1 MGSSSRERGT
11 AAPLFGPCLLWPSS
25 PISATAE
32 LLLLWPNDWIHQD
45 TTCMEVDLS
54 PQPTRLCVRRGRS
67 PLPKK
72 GRSPQFSARVYCSQT
87 AAWFRMP
94 LGMEVGLGLRDIV
107 LDGAPASPPLK
118 GHGLSQ
124 FSANVCCGQTAGWI
138 KVAYGGRPR
147 PRRLC
152 VRCGPSSPREKGTC
166 THPYPIFGHVY
177 SGQTTGWIKMPL
189 GMEVNIGP
197 GDVVLDGVAA
207 TPKRGTA
214 PRFQF
219 MSCGQTAG
227 WMNTPL
233 GMVWKHISAQATL
246 Y

>member
-1 MGSSSRERGT
+1 MAKRLDTSRYHLYGGR
-11 AAPLFGPCLLWPSS
+11 PQPS
-25 PISATAE
+25 A
-32 LLLLWPNDWIHQD
+32 
-45 TTCMEVDLS
+45 LS
-54 PQPTRLCVRRGRS
+54 P
-67 PLPKK
+67 
-72 GRSPQFSARVYCSQT
+72 
-87 AAWFRMP
+87 
-94 LGMEVGLGLRDIV
+94 RDFV

-227 WMNTPL
+227 WMKTPL
-233 GMVWKHISAQATL
+233 GMVWKRSTSRPRPHCIRRVPSAPPKGHSTPSFRPMSIVVTVAHL
-246 Y
+246 SYC